1 MSRRV
6 IYSVASSL
14 DGFIA
19 RPGGQYD
26 WIPEDPAIDWGEFLD
41 RFDTVL
47 MGRRTYEVVA
57 DEEEEEL
64 VAGKRTIVFSRTL
77 DPSAAPGVE
86 VLDDDPGQTVGRLK
100 TAERRDIWLMGGGV
114 LFRELLDA
122 EMVDAVEVAVVP
134 KLLGEGIPLLAARSG
149 DVNLRLRHREE
160 YPSGIVLLRYD
171 VQS

>member
-100 TAERRDIWLMGGGV
+100 TDKGRDIWLMGGGV

-149 DVNLRLRHREE
+149 DVSLQLRHREE